1 MLSLRYSLRFT
12 LWIWALFNRVNR
24 SLFDVPFTFWSN
36 PFEIPESGLV
46 CMYEL
51 WGNLAQFV
59 WATHTRAEVWTLRSD
74 WRSRRYAIGSQGQ
87 IYKVNR
93 NMKFYYFKNV
103 PSSTVTQFYL
113 SLLDLSLLICE
124 AAVIWQSKIVFSL
137 RLSPQP
143 VITAWV
149 LGVSLAVTDLSAS
162 CQCAVRPLLYV
173 VFTCARSPEV
183 SDKERIQRN
192 AGIPVATPGLRLCGG
207 CRARCKFNPN
217 SFLSLLDNT
226 IFKKN

>member
-1 MLSLRYSLRFT
+1 MLSLRCHSLRFT

-93 NMKFYYFKNV
+93 NMKFYYFKMCL
-103 PSSTVTQFYL
+103 PRL
-113 SLLDLSLLICE
+113 SLSFTCPCWTSAYSYVRLLLYDS
-124 AAVIWQSKIVFSL
+124 QKLFSL
-137 RLSPQP
+137 CASVRSRWLLHGF
-143 VITAWV
+143 WV
-149 LGVSLAVTDLSAS
+149 Y
-162 CQCAVRPLLYV
+162 R
-173 VFTCARSPEV
+173 
-183 SDKERIQRN
+183 
-192 AGIPVATPGLRLCGG
+192 
-207 CRARCKFNPN
+207 
-217 SFLSLLDNT
+217 
-226 IFKKN
+226 